1 MKFTAG
7 LLRLRRPM
15 CGRPVAFRE
24 SPPNQSGLC
33 PGGRAQPLLSAHL
46 NANNQRAGWIAG
58 RRAWICD
65 CEAGGLLRGL
75 VNDHHERS

>member
-1 MKFTAG
+1 DVQAMKFTAG

-33 PGGRAQPLLSAHL
+33 PGGRAQPEIYVSHCPASLRLAAHRAAQPLLSA
-46 NANNQRAGWIAG
+46 QP
-58 RRAWICD
+58 
-65 CEAGGLLRGL
+65 
-75 VNDHHERS
+75 ERQ